1 MVQDNYQIHGFRF
14 NAVAAGIKK
23 KGDKKLDFGLIVP
36 DIPANVAGV
45 TTTNLVYAAPI
56 GVMRDNLESG
66 GCSAIVMNSGNANAC
81 CGQKGLDHQMKI
93 IDCLA
98 KEAGLQANTIIPMS
112 TGVIGQELPVERML
126 DVIPELARGLDYSKA
141 EQVAT
146 AIMTTDTK
154 PKIVGS
160 EIELSTGPAKM
171 VGMAKGSGM
180 IAPNM
185 ATMLSV
191 IMMDVKLDSNILDS
205 MLKEA
210 VERTFNRITI
220 DGDMSTNDA
229 VALLSGGASDSREIN
244 VISNDTELLRA
255 QLTNMCGKLA
265 EMLVQD
271 GEGATKKARIIVKN
285 AQNAEDA
292 KRIAKTIAES
302 PLVKT
307 AFYGQDPNWG
317 RIIAAAGRS
326 GACFDPDKIDLYIGD
341 IKVYSNGQLA
351 SDDWEDRA
359 AEVMK
364 NKEFDIKLDMRSG
377 VSEDY
382 YLTSDLSKEYV
393 SINADYRS

>member
-1 MVQDNYQIHGFRF
+1 MVQDNYQINGFRF
-14 NAVAAGIKK
+14 NALAAGIKK
-23 KGDKKLDFGLIVP
+23 KGAKRLDFGLIVP
-36 DIPANVAGV
+36 DVPANVAGV

-56 GVMRDNLESG
+56 GVMRHNLKSG
-66 GCSAIVMNSGNANAC
+66 QCSAIIMNSGNANAC

-93 IDCLA
+93 IDYLA
-98 KEAGLQANTIIPMS
+98 KEAGFRANTIIPMS
-112 TGVIGQELPVERML
+112 TGVIGQDLPVERMV
-126 DVIPELARGLDYSKA
+126 DSIPELARGLDYSKA

-146 AIMTTDTK
+146 SIMTTDTR

-160 EIELSTGPAKM
+160 EIELSNGRARM

-191 IMMDVKLDSNILDS
+191 IMMDVRLESSVLDS

-210 VERTFNRITI
+210 VEKTFNRITI

-229 VALLSGGASDSREIN
+229 VALLSGGAVDSRI
-244 VISNDTELLRA
+244 IDATSNDIEPLKWLLED
-255 QLTNMCGKLA
+255 MCGKLA

-271 GEGATKKARIIVKN
+271 GEGATKKARIMVKN
-285 AQNAEDA
+285 AQNAQDA

-307 AFYGQDPNWG
+307 AFNGEDPNWG

-326 GACFDPDKIDLYIGD
+326 GACFDPDMIDLYIGD

-351 SDDWEDRA
+351 SDDWEDSA

-364 NKEFDIKLDMRSG
+364 NKEFDITLDMRSG

-382 YLTSDLSKEYV
+382 YLTSDLSRDYV